1 MRMRATIDTAREA
14 RARLI
19 RHPPDRDPVNLRT
32 GHTTGRGG
40 AFSHCAQLVLTRRSP
55 YYLLIG
61 NSKPLTSRWCAVY
74 SASLLLFLRRL
85 LLRVWLRRLRSSLGL
100 RHLCRNQAG
109 STLGQLALWRL
120 L

>member
-40 AFSHCAQLVLTRRSP
+40 AFSHCAQLVLNAT
-55 YYLLIG
+55 
-61 NSKPLTSRWCAVY
+61 V
-74 SASLLLFLRRL
+74 SLLLINRKLKPTNFPLVRG
-85 LLRVWLRRLRSSLGL
+85 V
-100 RHLCRNQAG
+100 LCE
-109 STLGQLALWRL
+109 STPLS
-120 L
+120 